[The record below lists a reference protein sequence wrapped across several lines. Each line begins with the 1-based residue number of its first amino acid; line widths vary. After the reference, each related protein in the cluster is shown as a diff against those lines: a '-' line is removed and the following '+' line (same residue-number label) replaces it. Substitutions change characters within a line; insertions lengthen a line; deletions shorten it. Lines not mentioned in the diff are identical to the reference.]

1 MPETEGSTH
10 HREAGAGPGVKKVK
24 KISRAADTRIPLLP
38 ADQAGTLQLK
48 YSKKN
53 LKINDKQLNPYLTK
67 VYKKVI
73 IKLTKPPDQ
82 WFITLARECW

>member
-24 KISRAADTRIPLLP
+24 KMSRAADTRIPLLP

-53 LKINDKQLNPYLTK
+53 LKFNDKQLIPYLTK

-73 IKLTKPPDQ
+73 L
-82 WFITLARECW
+82 